1 MEETLIV
8 TSERVDD
15 IPVLVA
21 HMARMGLQRLVDE
34 QFRVHGNWQGLSLG
48 WVTVLWLSHILSEA
62 DHRLNHVQLWAE
74 KRLETLCGCSGQTV
88 RALDLSDDRLARV
101 LSALGHDTCW
111 AAFES
116 ALNGHLLRVYDL
128 NPQRVRVDSTTVSGR
143 WEVTP
148 DGLFQFG
155 RSKDHRPDLPQVK
168 VMLSSLDPLGMPV
181 ATQVV
186 SGEKADDPLYGPA
199 ITQVR
204 QGLGRRGLL
213 YVGDCKMGALS
224 TRAFIQEGGDYY
236 LCPLGRRQLSAE
248 VLSTYL
254 VPVWAGEQALVPV
267 YRQGQEGEEEQL
279 AEGYERLETLSAE
292 VEGKTIRWDE
302 RRLVLKSLQQARIE
316 QDSLAIRL
324 GRAETDLAALNA
336 RKRNREPFG
345 ESAPLREVAESIL
358 KRHDVA
364 GLLQLDY
371 VEVSPEHP
379 LQTSGRKRTPVR
391 SDKETHIRVARDE
404 QAIAAKTRTL
414 GWRVYVT
421 NQPAEQLPLPQAV
434 PAYRNEFSIE
444 HDFGRLKGKPLSL
457 APMYL
462 QDDVRATGLIRLLSI
477 GLRLLTLL
485 EFVARRNLV
494 AEGGKLPGLYA
505 GNPKRA
511 TTRPTAERLLESFK
525 ETTLTILSDNQ
536 REHRHLTPLSAL
548 QQKILAL
555 LDLSPD
561 LYTILCTPSQPP

>member
-336 RKRNREPFG
+336 RANATGGPLGR
-345 ESAPLREVAESIL
+345 APLCVRLRKASSNAMMWPVCCNWIMWKCRRSIRYKPLAGNAPPCVATR
-358 KRHDVA
+358 RH
-364 GLLQLDY
+364 
-371 VEVSPEHP
+371 
-379 LQTSGRKRTPVR
+379 TSGWHAMSRPSPPKPVPWAGASMSPINPPNNSPCPR
-391 SDKETHIRVARDE
+391 QCLR
-404 QAIAAKTRTL
+404 IATNSPSNTTL
-414 GWRVYVT
+414 G
-421 NQPAEQLPLPQAV
+421 A
-434 PAYRNEFSIE
+434 
-444 HDFGRLKGKPLSL
+444 
-457 APMYL
+457 
-462 QDDVRATGLIRLLSI
+462 
-477 GLRLLTLL
+477 
-485 EFVARRNLV
+485 
-494 AEGGKLPGLYA
+494 
-505 GNPKRA
+505 
-511 TTRPTAERLLESFK
+511 
-525 ETTLTILSDNQ
+525 
-536 REHRHLTPLSAL
+536 
-548 QQKILAL
+548 
-555 LDLSPD
+555 
-561 LYTILCTPSQPP
+561 